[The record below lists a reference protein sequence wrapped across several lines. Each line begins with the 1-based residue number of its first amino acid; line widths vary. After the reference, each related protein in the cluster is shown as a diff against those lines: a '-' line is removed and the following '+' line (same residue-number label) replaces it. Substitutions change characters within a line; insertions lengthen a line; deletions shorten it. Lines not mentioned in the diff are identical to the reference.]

1 MNEMILDLT
10 TQLTAIRRPSFEAF
24 LKKTRPEYYSQMVE
38 EKRLADEEERQWKED
53 IANGIINAEGEFL

>member
-24 LKKTRPEYYSQMVE
+24 LKKTRPEYYAQMIK
-38 EKRLADEEERQWKED
+38 EKQLADEEARQWKKD
-53 IANGIINAEGEFL
+53 IINGIINAEGEPL